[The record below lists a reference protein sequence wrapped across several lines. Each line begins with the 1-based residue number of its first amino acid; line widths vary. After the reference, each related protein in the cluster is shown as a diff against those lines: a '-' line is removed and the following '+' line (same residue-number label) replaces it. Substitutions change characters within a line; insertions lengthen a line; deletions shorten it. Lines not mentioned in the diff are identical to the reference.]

1 VKKAAKAAPKKAA
14 KRGAKKPAKKP
25 AAKPAKKAAK
35 KPAKKAARKPAKRAP
50 KKVAKK
56 VAKKPVKSAAKKA
69 ARKPAKRAPKKV
81 AKKAAKKT
89 RSIEPDYLARSRELL
104 ALVQASLDDDKAE
117 EVAVIELAGK
127 STIADFMVVATGRSS
142 RQVGAM
148 AQHLRTKLKTAGV
161 KGISIEGAARADWVL
176 IDGGDI
182 IVHLFRPEVRAF
194 YRLEKMW
201 SEELATPGAE

>member
-1 VKKAAKAAPKKAA
+1 MTCAASTETNQRGETIARLTKAKTAAKKAVKKVAKKAPKK
-14 KRGAKKPAKKP
+14 
-25 AAKPAKKAAK
+25 
-35 KPAKKAARKPAKRAP
+35 AP

-56 VAKKPVKSAAKKA
+56 VAKKAVKKAVKKAPKKA
-69 ARKPAKRAPKKV
+69 AKR
-81 AKKAAKKT
+81 AAKKT
-89 RSIEPDYLARSRELL
+89 RVSDRDSLARSRELL

-127 STIADFMVVATGRSS
+127 STIADFMVVASGRSS

-148 AQHLRTKLKTAGV
+148 AEHLREKLKAAGV
-161 KGISIEGAARADWVL
+161 KGLSVEGAARADWVL

-194 YRLEKMW
+194 YGLEKMW
-201 SEELATPGAE
+201 GEEFLATRESAAGTSGAA

>member
-1 VKKAAKAAPKKAA
+1 MKKAA
-14 KRGAKKPAKKP
+14 
-25 AAKPAKKAAK
+25 
-35 KPAKKAARKPAKRAP
+35 

-56 VAKKPVKSAAKKA
+56 VAKKTPKSAAKKV
-69 ARKPAKRAPKKV
+69 AKKAVKKAPKKV
-81 AKKAAKKT
+81 AKTTARKLAKEIQPT
-89 RSIEPDYLARSRELL
+89 EPDPLARSRELL
-104 ALVQASLDDDKAE
+104 ALVQTSLDDDKAE

-127 STIADFMVVATGRSS
+127 SNIADFMVVASGRSS

-148 AQHLRTKLKTAGV
+148 AEHLRAKLKGAGV
-161 KGISIEGAARADWVL
+161 QGISIEGAARADWVL

-201 SEELATPGAE
+201 GEEFSAEREVAETSG

>member
-1 VKKAAKAAPKKAA
+1 MADAPSTRTNQRGETIARQTKARTA
-14 KRGAKKPAKKP
+14 
-25 AAKPAKKAAK
+25 AKKAV
-35 KPAKKAARKPAKRAP
+35 

-56 VAKKPVKSAAKKA
+56 VAKKAPRKAAKKA
-69 ARKPAKRAPKKV
+69 AKR
-81 AKKAAKKT
+81 T
-89 RSIEPDYLARSRELL
+89 RANDLDPLARSRELL

-127 STIADFMVVATGRSS
+127 SDIADFMVVASGRSS

-148 AQHLRTKLKTAGV
+148 AQHLREKLKGAGV
-161 KGISIEGAARADWVL
+161 TGISVEGAARADWVL

-194 YRLEKMW
+194 YNLEKMW
-201 SEELATPGAE
+201 GEEFSAERESVAGSSG